1 MPWPDV
7 ADELVRFEDYLAFAP
22 LWRDQIAN
30 VRIHETTRERP
41 VDRFQQERSLLRA
54 LPTIPFDT
62 DEIVPA
68 VVSPHARVEFD
79 AQPLLGAAAPWHA
92 GPSRFAP
99 TVDEVRILHQGQVVA
114 QHIRCY
120 QRRQL
125 IVLPDH
131 RLAALTLCA
140 GDRGA
145 PRWNRRLMPWA
156 PRHASSTS
164 ASERQPVKTGV
175 HLRRL
180 LGLARVYGS
189 AEVLSAHRQGPGT
202 GGPRRRLRREP
213 SAGGTP
219 APAASHAHSA
229 DSQAARTDRRHRTG
243 AGRSRLFT
251 TVSVTP
257 PTRTLMARRDDNL
270 QARLD
275 RDLAE
280 LKLLEIAK
288 SYREVLDE
296 AARKG
301 SSFLEVLAILIGLEQ
316 AAREQRALE
325 RRLREA
331 RLPKQKTLAEYD
343 FKFPKR
349 IPKAA
354 IVRLFDCDFIEQHG
368 CAVLIGPT
376 GTGKSHLLTALGY
389 TAVER
394 GHSVRHTRVVDM
406 INHLTAAQLNGS
418 LGKTLRSY
426 VRPSLLL
433 LDELGYLPID
443 KRGADLLFQV
453 VAARYEVG
461 SIVITTNRPFREWGK
476 LFDVDNTLATALID
490 RLMHHGEGIVIQGD
504 SYRMKDKDPD
514 STDE

>member
-1 MPWPDV
+1 
-7 ADELVRFEDYLAFAP
+7 
-22 LWRDQIAN
+22 
-30 VRIHETTRERP
+30 
-41 VDRFQQERSLLRA
+41 
-54 LPTIPFDT
+54 
-62 DEIVPA
+62 
-68 VVSPHARVEFD
+68 
-79 AQPLLGAAAPWHA
+79 
-92 GPSRFAP
+92 
-99 TVDEVRILHQGQVVA
+99 
-114 QHIRCY
+114 
-120 QRRQL
+120 
-125 IVLPDH
+125 
-131 RLAALTLCA
+131 
-140 GDRGA
+140 
-145 PRWNRRLMPWA
+145 
-156 PRHASSTS
+156 
-164 ASERQPVKTGV
+164 
-175 HLRRL
+175 
-180 LGLARVYGS
+180 
-189 AEVLSAHRQGPGT
+189 
-202 GGPRRRLRREP
+202 
-213 SAGGTP
+213 
-219 APAASHAHSA
+219 
-229 DSQAARTDRRHRTG
+229 
-243 AGRSRLFT
+243 
-251 TVSVTP
+251 
-257 PTRTLMARRDDNL
+257 MARRDDNI
-270 QARLD
+270 QARLE

-301 SSFLEVLAILIGLEQ
+301 TSFLEVLAILIGAEQ

-354 IVRLFDCDFIEQHG
+354 ILRLFDCDFIEQHA

-453 VAARYEVG
+453 VAARYEVA

-490 RLMHHGEGIVIQGD
+490 RLMHHGEGIVIQGP
-504 SYRMKDKDPD
+504 SYRMKDKDPN